1 METLRDGGPQ
11 LPGIFERLRSP
22 PDEEDLLDPLRD
34 YISMRRH
41 WLGTSP
47 PPLPPHMDLWEEL
60 AEVQL
65 CSRIL
70 RSDRKLNFSCH
81 ETLAPLP
88 ATLKV
93 EHGMAAPSMAAAA
106 VSVAASQGGGCE
118 FDSSSGL
125 FQLFKSQRW
134 TGGAKG

>member
-1 METLRDGGPQ
+1 MKRTCLIPSVTALACADTAAPVG
-11 LPGIFERLRSP
+11 
-22 PDEEDLLDPLRD
+22 
-34 YISMRRH
+34 YIAA
-41 WLGTSP
+41 
-47 PPLPPHMDLWEEL
+47 PPHMDLWEEL

-106 VSVAASQGGGCE
+106 VSVAASQRGGCG

-134 TGGAKG
+134 TGGVKAKC